1 MSNNNFGIESI
12 QTTINQLNNDFAG
25 RKGDEGYDETKRLH
39 IHRRNRPFVWNQE
52 MQEKLLDSI
61 LNGYYIPPIICS
73 SKFENGSER
82 REVMEGGNRITT
94 FRKILTNQVRELTDN
109 ERRIVESYPITIAV
123 MRNLTPKQQ
132 RIMFRRLN
140 KNVKVSDGQLYAMSE
155 DDSNLVKEAMA
166 LLNDPEYPLRN
177 IIDTYFFK
185 TKDADNDGKTN
196 LANAIALVSGA
207 INGINFI
214 TKSYNTQEE
223 KVECQTPI
231 NRDNVIRVLGPVFE
245 VFSIAETQQPLSD
258 NRRKRGQWNVGY
270 LLGVILYDV
279 LQNPCEI
286 RKVQEKWVNYIVK
299 LRQKVVNVDEAIKLT
314 GGAQNLNATRYKRIS
329 KKVDIFLNE
338 NRLASE
344 TELKQYIHEEE
355 DIGNNEEVE
364 SEEEVEE
371 NNE

>member
-12 QTTINQLNNDFAG
+12 QTTINQLDNDFAG
-25 RKGDEGYDETKRLH
+25 RRNDITYDSSKRLH
-39 IHRRNRPFVWNQE
+39 IHRRNRPFVWSKE

-94 FRKILTNQVRELTDN
+94 FRKILNNEVRTLTDD

-123 MRNLTPKQQ
+123 MRNLNSKQQ

-155 DDSNLVKEAMA
+155 DDSPLVKEAIA
-166 LLNDPEYPLRN
+166 LLNDDDYPLRN
-177 IIDTYFFK
+177 VIDNYFFK

-196 LANAIALVSGA
+196 LANAITLISAAV
-207 INGINFI
+207 NGVNFI
-214 TKSYNTQEE
+214 TKSYNIQEE
-223 KVECQTPI
+223 KVECQTAI

-245 VFSIAETQQPLSD
+245 IFSIVETQQPLAD
-258 NRRKRGQWNVGY
+258 CRRKRGQWNVGY
-270 LLGVILYDV
+270 LLGVILYDI
-279 LQNPCEI
+279 LENPCEI
-286 RKVQEKWVNYIVK
+286 RKVQEKWVKYITK
-299 LRQKVVNVDEAIKLT
+299 LRQKVENVDEAIKLT

-338 NRLASE
+338 NRLASD
-344 TELKQYIHEEE
+344 TELRQYTHEEDSTDEIEEIEE
-355 DIGNNEEVE
+355 D
-364 SEEEVEE
+364 VEE